1 MGSLLIIHHGALGD
15 FVAIFPALT
24 RLRANFDG
32 IDVMCQS
39 RLGRLAQKLGMVNHY
54 FPLEAAGAATLYTDN
69 PDRKIIERL
78 NQYSKIVLFSNSKKL
93 EATINR
99 LAATPCHRIRPKP
112 PVDQPIHILDHT
124 IQHLVLNKILATKN
138 SDNIFSPRQVA
149 TKASPKVNPR
159 SQTVLIHPGAGS
171 KRKRWPLNNF
181 IELETQ
187 LKSDGLHPEFL
198 LGPAEN
204 DLSALLAVEGRK
216 IHALSDPL
224 DMVDLLQSAGGYI
237 GNDSGASHVAAFLGL
252 PSVVIFTASDPARWK
267 PTGPLVEIV
276 HTTGLECR
284 PCFETKDQN
293 CPDPKCV
300 STITLASVLKAFY
313 KGDYFK
319 PYIHR
324 RGEILD

>member
-1 MGSLLIIHHGALGD
+1 MGNLLIIHHGALGD

-32 IDVMCQS
+32 VDVMCQS

-78 NQYSKIVLFSNSKKL
+78 NQYSIIVLFSNSEKL
-93 EATINR
+93 KETINR
-99 LAATPCHRIRPKP
+99 FAAPPCHRIPPKP
-112 PVDQPIHILDHT
+112 PTDQPIHILDHT
-124 IQHLVLNKILATKN
+124 IEHLVLNKILAMGN
-138 SDNIFSPRQVA
+138 SGKIILPRQAA
-149 TKASPKVNPR
+149 TTTSHNAATR

-171 KRKRWPLNNF
+171 KRKRWPMNNF
-181 IELETQ
+181 IELEAR
-187 LKSDGLHPEFL
+187 LKSDGLRPEFL

-204 DLSALLAVEGRK
+204 DLSALLPAEGRK
-216 IHALSDPL
+216 IHTLSDPL

-267 PTGPLVEIV
+267 PTGPFVEIV
-276 HTTGLECR
+276 HTAGLECR
-284 PCFETKDQN
+284 PCFEIADKN

-300 STITLASVLKAFY
+300 STITLATVLKAFY
-313 KGDYFK
+313 KGDHFK
-319 PYIHR
+319 HYHR
-324 RGEILD
+324 RQEENLD